1 MIRNDV
7 AFLRQPLYTALF
19 FGNESNMRI
28 ILAPM
33 EGVVDHFMRDMLTG
47 IGGYDGCVT
56 EFVRVSSS
64 LLPKKVFYR
73 LCPEL
78 LQQGQTR
85 HGVPVKVQLLGQDP
99 DWLAENAA
107 RAAELGSPGVD
118 LNFGCPAKTVN
129 QSRGGA
135 VLLQETELLYQIAK
149 AVRAAVPAQ
158 VPVTAKM
165 RLGYEDTTLA
175 LDNARALVEGGV
187 NELAV
192 HARTKT
198 DGYKPPAYWPWIAK
212 IREVVPVN
220 VIANGEIWQ
229 PADAQQCL
237 AESGASDLM
246 IGRGALAQPNLAK
259 RIKQGGAALPWWQ
272 VLQLLV
278 DYGGYEATDQSD
290 YYASRTKQWFSY
302 LRLQYPQA
310 DELFRQVRVLR
321 DNQAI
326 VSLLAQARDAAAN
339 AAAAT

>member
-1 MIRNDV
+1 
-7 AFLRQPLYTALF
+7 
-19 FGNESNMRI
+19 MRI

-47 IGGYDGCVT
+47 IGGFDGCVT
-56 EFVRVSSS
+56 EFVRVSHS

-78 LQQGQTR
+78 HTQGRTR

-99 DWLAENAA
+99 HWLAENAH

-135 VLLQETELLYQIAK
+135 VLLQETQLLYDIAN
-149 AVRAAVPAQ
+149 AVRSAVPSH
-158 VPVTAKM
+158 VPVSAKM
-165 RLGYEDTTLA
+165 RLGYDDCSLA
-175 LDNARALVEGGV
+175 LDNAKALVEGGV
-187 NELAV
+187 NELVV
-192 HARTKT
+192 HARTKA
-198 DGYKPPAYWPWIAK
+198 DGYKPPAYWPWIAQ
-212 IREVVPVN
+212 IRRVVPVN

-229 PADAQQCL
+229 PEHATQCL
-237 AESGASDLM
+237 AESGARDLM
-246 IGRGALAQPNLAK
+246 IGRGALAQPNLAR
-259 RIKQGGAALPWWQ
+259 RIKQGGAPLAWWQ

-278 DYGGYEATDQSD
+278 DYSGYEAHDQSD

-326 VSLLAQARDAAAN
+326 LTLLQQARDN
-339 AAAAT
+339 ALRG

>member
-1 MIRNDV
+1 
-7 AFLRQPLYTALF
+7 
-19 FGNESNMRI
+19 MRI

-47 IGGYDGCVT
+47 IGGFDGCVT
-56 EFVRVSSS
+56 EFVRVSQT

-78 LQQGQTR
+78 LQQGMTR

-135 VLLQETELLYQIAK
+135 VLLKETELLYHIAK
-149 AVRAAVPAQ
+149 AVRAAVPAD

-165 RLGYEDTTLA
+165 RLGYDDSSLA

-192 HARTKT
+192 HARTKA

-212 IREVVPVN
+212 IREVVSVN

-237 AESGASDLM
+237 VESGASDLM
-246 IGRGALAQPNLAK
+246 IGRGALAQPNLAL
-259 RIKQGGAALPWWQ
+259 RIKQGGDALPWWQ

-302 LRLQYPQA
+302 LRIQYPQA
-310 DELFRQVRVLR
+310 DELFRQLRVLR

-326 VSLLAQARDAAAN
+326 VSLLSQARDAAALGVS
-339 AAAAT
+339 

>member
-1 MIRNDV
+1 
-7 AFLRQPLYTALF
+7 
-19 FGNESNMRI
+19 MRI

-47 IGGYDGCVT
+47 IGGFDGCVT
-56 EFVRVSSS
+56 EFVRVSQT

-78 LQQGQTR
+78 LQQGRTR

-135 VLLQETELLYQIAK
+135 VLLKETELLYHIAK
-149 AVRAAVPAQ
+149 AVRAAVPAD

-165 RLGYEDTTLA
+165 RLGYDDSSLA

-192 HARTKT
+192 HARTKA

-212 IREVVPVN
+212 IREVVSVN

-237 AESGASDLM
+237 VESGASDLM
-246 IGRGALAQPNLAK
+246 IGRGALAQPNLAL
-259 RIKQGGAALPWWQ
+259 RIKQGGDALPWWQ

-302 LRLQYPQA
+302 LRIQYPQA
-310 DELFRQVRVLR
+310 DELFRQLRVLR

-326 VSLLAQARDAAAN
+326 VSLLSQARDAAALGVS
-339 AAAAT
+339 